1 MPSSAHVYDVAVVGG
16 GAAGTAAAVGA
27 AQAGARTALF
37 ESFGC
42 LGGAATMKSVTTYC
56 GLYTEAEH
64 SRQVVFG
71 VAEQLLTELRAMG
84 GVVEQ
89 VRFRGVA
96 ALHDPEAVKRCLDVV
111 AKRSGVDV
119 FFHSTITNA
128 TRDGGQ
134 VVSAEVH
141 DHNGTATITASTW
154 VDGSGECDLATF
166 AGASTR
172 YGAHG
177 AVEGGTL
184 GIRFGGAPADL
195 TPPPDALAAAARA
208 ADLQAEAL
216 PAREDS

>member
-1 MPSSAHVYDVAVVGG
+1 MPSSPHRYDVVVVGG

-27 AQAGARTALF
+27 AQAGARTAVF

-71 VAEQLLTELRAMG
+71 VAEQLLAELRAIG
-84 GVVEQ
+84 GVVEH

-141 DHNGTATITASTW
+141 DHNGTETVTASTW
-154 VDGSGECDLATF
+154 VDGSGECDLAAF
-166 AGASTR
+166 CWRVDPVWDARCGGGRHPRHALRWGPGRPNAVARRPDPGRAGGETQ
-172 YGAHG
+172 G
-177 AVEGGTL
+177 
-184 GIRFGGAPADL
+184 
-195 TPPPDALAAAARA
+195 
-208 ADLQAEAL
+208 
-216 PAREDS
+216 

>member
-1 MPSSAHVYDVAVVGG
+1 MPSSAHRYDVVVVGG

-71 VAEQLLTELRAMG
+71 VAEQLLTELRAIG

-111 AKRSGVDV
+111 AKRSPVDV
-119 FFHSTITNA
+119 FFHSTITNETPHA
-128 TRDGGQ
+128 
-134 VVSAEVH
+134 
-141 DHNGTATITASTW
+141 
-154 VDGSGECDLATF
+154 
-166 AGASTR
+166 
-172 YGAHG
+172 AH
-177 AVEGGTL
+177 VL
-184 GIRFGGAPADL
+184 S
-195 TPPPDALAAAARA
+195 PP
-208 ADLQAEAL
+208 L
-216 PAREDS
+216 PAHHCPPT

>member
-1 MPSSAHVYDVAVVGG
+1 MPSSTYMYDVAVVGG

-71 VAEQLLTELRAMG
+71 VAEQLLTELRAIG
-84 GVVEQ
+84 GVVER

-96 ALHDPEAVKRCLDVV
+96 ALHDPEAVKRCLDIV

-119 FFHSTITNA
+119 FFHSTITDA
-128 TRDGGQ
+128 TRD
-134 VVSAEVH
+134 VETVL
-141 DHNGTATITASTW
+141 HNPHCAPGNGCVLAPDGTATLSRPACLQSTKFLLIFLEKQ
-154 VDGSGECDLATF
+154 S
-166 AGASTR
+166 
-172 YGAHG
+172 
-177 AVEGGTL
+177 
-184 GIRFGGAPADL
+184 
-195 TPPPDALAAAARA
+195 
-208 ADLQAEAL
+208 LQG
-216 PAREDS
+216 